1 MDCDGNWTD
10 DATGCSVSCGDG
22 MQSQT
27 FHIVTAAANGGA
39 DCVAA
44 DLATQSV
51 PCNLGACGMYT
62 SATTQRQ
69 ISNRN
74 HLHESPHA
82 AVLCLQRDVQ
92 VNILALLGQ
101 STCDSCSDVGLP
113 HVGGCAIFL
122 GLNQNSLFFT
132 PQKNARFLLIRDAKP
147 TFSGRFL
154 LQVQINYLCFF
165 FILRIP
171 KNWTR

>member
-101 STCDSCSDVGLP
+101 STCDSAAMSACHTLEDAPFFFGR
-113 HVGGCAIFL
+113 
-122 GLNQNSLFFT
+122 NQNSLFFT

-147 TFSGRFL
+147 TFSGRFS

-165 FILRIP
+165 FIFRIP
-171 KNWTR
+171 KNWIR